1 MIRFLASLFVSAF
14 ILGGAVW
21 FGHRQGLFSMPSFF
35 YPTLLFLLF
44 GTALIYRY
52 LIKVEKPEFFV
63 QLYLIMM
70 TIKLVAYLAYCWV
83 IVTQDKAGA
92 AANVVFFMIVYFAF
106 TALEIGF
113 LFHKIST
120 KNTR

>member
-1 MIRFLASLFVSAF
+1 MIRFFVFLLLTAL

-21 FGHRQGLFSMPSFF
+21 IGQGQGLFSMPSFF

-44 GTALIYRY
+44 GTAIIYRY
-52 LIKVEKPEFFV
+52 LIKVDKPEFFV
-63 QLYLIMM
+63 QLYLITMAM
-70 TIKLVAYLAYCWV
+70 KLLTYGAYCW
-83 IVTQDKAGA
+83 IMIAQDNAGA
-92 AANVVFFMIVYFAF
+92 AANVGFFLAVYLAF

-113 LFHKIST
+113 LFRKISA

>member
-1 MIRFLASLFVSAF
+1 LIRFFVFLVLTAL

-21 FGHRQGLFSMPSFF
+21 IGHDQGFFSMPSFF
-35 YPTLLFLLF
+35 FKTLLFLVF

-52 LIKVEKPEFFV
+52 LIRVEKPELFV
-63 QLYLIMM
+63 QLYLILMAV
-70 TIKLVAYLAYCWV
+70 KLIAYGAYCGV
-83 IVTQDKAGA
+83 IITQDKAGA

-113 LFHKIST
+113 LFHKISA